1 VLVGCVRL
9 QHIAAMV
16 ASLDAI
22 LFGFGAVF
30 AVVGLVLMIRGGA
43 RQEEHSFEGLGLKI
57 RFTSAGPVVFL
68 IGALFLAVPF
78 AVPFFVS
85 ADRSPLHEGPPASAP
100 QGGVRPPVRAQDGE
114 VEPNDYVT
122 EANPIELGAN
132 YAGAIDRDDKDF
144 FAFEAGPGAPAFLLI
159 LRRVQGTG
167 NLVVSVFDPQGRESR
182 VGRLRDVLSEKID
195 VGEAGTYV
203 LRLVAYGD
211 LRYQMVLQPG

>member
-1 VLVGCVRL
+1 
-9 QHIAAMV
+9 MV
-16 ASLDAI
+16 ASLDPMLLYAFTA
-22 LFGFGAVF
+22 FGLVVAV
-30 AVVGLVLMIRGGA
+30 AGLVLLFRGGT
-43 RQEEHSFEGLGLKI
+43 RGEEQVVEGLGLKF
-57 RFTSAGPVVFL
+57 RFTSAGLVVFV
-68 IGALFLAVPF
+68 IGALFSALPV
-78 AVPFFVS
+78 FVS
-85 ADRSPLHEGPPASAP
+85 PDRSPLHKGPPTLAS
-100 QGGVRPPVRAQDGE
+100 QGGMESADQAQDGE
-114 VEPNDYVT
+114 VEPNDYVS
-122 EANPIELGAN
+122 EANPIEFGAN

-144 FAFEAGPGAPAFLLI
+144 FAFEAGPGAPALLLI